1 MNGEFDD
8 FVKEVEPVL
17 RRALTGCMP
26 RDHVHD
32 GLSEAFTY
40 AWENWETVEAMD
52 HPVGYLYRVAQSKTR
67 SRKQGFLPWV
77 GDSAIPDV
85 EPELMPALEA
95 LPANQKTA
103 VWLVTACGW
112 SQVDAAEAMGVTPST
127 VSTHVARGL
136 DSIRTTLGASA

>member
-26 RDHVHD
+26 RDQVHD
-32 GLSEAFTY
+32 GLSEAFAF
-40 AWENWETVEAMD
+40 AWENWDDVAEME

-67 SRKQGFLPWV
+67 SRKQGFLPWM
-77 GDSAIPDV
+77 GDSDIPEV
-85 EPELMPALEA
+85 EPELIPALEA

-112 SQVDAAEAMGVTPST
+112 SQVDAAEAMGVAPST

-136 DSIRTTLGASA
+136 ESIRTTLGASA

>member
-26 RDHVHD
+26 RDQVHD
-32 GLSEAFTY
+32 GLSEAFAY
-40 AWENWETVEAMD
+40 AWENWDDAAEIEY
-52 HPVGYLYRVAQSKTR
+52 PVGYLYRVAQSKTR

-127 VSTHVARGL
+127 LSTHVARGL
-136 DSIRTTLGASA
+136 DTIRTTLGASA